1 MGAPISRQPLPP
13 NLPPPAVDPA
23 RTAQAQSTQARST
36 QARSTQARSTRN
48 PFRRIISWAKST
60 ALARAFAR
68 LFSRPARA
76 PAPPSDAAAGTSLK
90 SRAVKVA
97 APGTA
102 PQDGIPSRRHR
113 HDPLPELPST
123 AASATAAAG
132 RENVAVQRRSKLAPQ
147 TVLAGA
153 LHEIGEWG
161 KQAQLT
167 DAQRDF
173 LAQSWRDLA
182 GLAVRR
188 EPAAAQEIVYE
199 LGNLS
204 LHVNMP
210 EELGE
215 QLRAQYRPLAALD
228 KNASQNAAQTD
239 AKNAPHMRFLNAVD
253 GALAMRLAEAPSAEA
268 LEASSLVGQHV
279 RRHMQEFYQLGAQGA
294 GAEDLPEL
302 KNFLQKLAADMTHGR
317 ASLLTSLPGA
327 LEDVAAF
334 VRQPDY
340 PHFVAMLDKTEN
352 GYDMMKQAFLLSQ
365 TEMAPEQCA
374 RHWQSYAS
382 KTRLQAAGK
391 PFSFLQQ
398 AEFCGQHFQT
408 RLLPPAYDVTDTP
421 GAELAS
427 AVFVGERLAQASGRT
442 GLQGEHFAQGHMLWL
457 ALTQKQSLANSLAI
471 MRAVRTDPRPVAAF
485 VRDATDNAWR
495 PEATAQG
502 SAVAARQAE
511 ILDEPLASHD
521 LLGRAVA
528 DPQLSAAL
536 EDGWPAAV
544 AEASAQWRG

>member
-1 MGAPISRQPLPP
+1 MGAPVSRQPPSQPLPV
-13 NLPPPAVDPA
+13 PPAIDPA
-23 RTAQAQSTQARST
+23 RNLQARS
-36 QARSTQARSTRN
+36 AKAHSTRN

-60 ALARAFAR
+60 ALARAFVR

-76 PAPPSDAAAGTSLK
+76 PAAAAAAGTSLK
-90 SRAVKVA
+90 DRKVTVA
-97 APGTA
+97 RSETA
-102 PQDGIPSRRHR
+102 PSAGIPRRRHAR
-113 HDPLPELPST
+113 DALPELPSA

-132 RENVAVQRRSKLAPQ
+132 RSNVAAQRRSKLAPQ

-188 EPAAAQEIVYE
+188 EPASAQEIVNA

-215 QLRAQYRPLAALD
+215 QLRAQYRPFAARN
-228 KNASQNAAQTD
+228 KPAAQTTTQTD
-239 AKNAPHMRFLNAVD
+239 AAKTDANNAPHMRFLNQVD

-279 RRHMQEFYQLGAQGA
+279 RRHMQEFYQLGAQGE
-294 GAEDLPEL
+294 GAADLTEL
-302 KNFLQKLAADMTHGR
+302 QNFLQKLAADMTHGR
-317 ASLLTSLPGA
+317 ASLLTSLPGS

-334 VRQPDY
+334 VRTPDY
-340 PHFVAMLDKTEN
+340 PHFLAMLDKTDN

-382 KTRLQAAGK
+382 KTQLQAAGK

-398 AEFCGQHFQT
+398 AEFCAQHFQT

-427 AVFVGERLAQASGRT
+427 AVFVGERLAQAAGRT
-442 GLQGEHFAQGHMLWL
+442 DLQGEHFAQGHMLWL

-471 MRAVRTDPRPVAAF
+471 MRAVRTDSRPVAAF
-485 VRDATDNAWR
+485 ARDTADNVWR
-495 PEATAQG
+495 PQATAQG
-502 SAVAARQAE
+502 EAVIARQAE

-521 LLGRAVA
+521 LLGRAVE

-544 AEASAQWRG
+544 ATASAQWRG